1 MQMARYWL
9 AGAAALALMTNFAS
23 AQTSSS
29 SETTIVTKP
38 AMPAPAPVE
47 SYSESRSQKTLDSN
61 GVETT
66 KTEHLDKSQSI
77 TGGDG
82 SLNAETHIRTSGQ
95 TTTVVPPMPTSTYRS
110 TTTTTTT
117 DK

>member
-1 MQMARYWL
+1 MQMVRYWL
-9 AGAAALALMTNFAS
+9 AGAAALALMTNFAA
-23 AQTSSS
+23 AQSSS
-29 SETTIVTKP
+29 SETTIITKP
-38 AMPAPAPVE
+38 AIPAPVE

-77 TGGDG
+77 SGGDG
-82 SLNAETHIRTSGQ
+82 SLNAETHIRTSGE